1 MPFLKRSS
9 PHCHMRALDFQFRTF
24 DDRRRAG
31 ILSAPT
37 AAVVAGARLS
47 YLLLC
52 L

>member
-1 MPFLKRSS
+1 
-9 PHCHMRALDFQFRTF
+9 MRALDFQFRTF